1 MADKGK
7 KGKRKAAPAPAPAPA
22 PGPATAAAAAPGAA
36 PPPGDEVGMRKGRR
50 RYEWEF
56 KDSNREFWLMGYAEV
71 KFIIL
76 GCLIGSLMMFKGTI
90 VHPNLTLI
98 ITMELS
104 ILIFFII
111 IYTFA
116 IQRYARFILWPISD
130 LLNDLF
136 SSTFLVGAAIFAVK
150 IQQTMPMRYIYGV
163 ILIGVAALFAL
174 IDACLQKKHFK
185 VKKVKMH
192 VPIPLGKD
200 KEGKKPKEGEKPG
213 EAGEGRAAVPPQPP
227 SPAKGSPAKGG
238 KK

>member
-7 KGKRKAAPAPAPAPA
+7 KGKPGAAPATAPA
-22 PGPATAAAAAPGAA
+22 PATAAAAAAAVAPGAA
-36 PPPGDEVGMRKGRR
+36 PPLGNEVGTRKGCR
-50 RYEWEF
+50 RYKWEF

-71 KFIIL
+71 KLISL
-76 GCLIGSLMMFKGTI
+76 GCLIGSLMMFKGTP
-90 VHPNLTLI
+90 VHPHLTLI

-116 IQRYARFILWPISD
+116 IQRYTPFILWPISD

-150 IQQTMPMRYIYGV
+150 SQQTMPMHYIYGV

-174 IDACLQKKHFK
+174 IDVCLQKKHFK
-185 VKKVKMH
+185 GKKVKMH
-192 VPIPLGKD
+192 VRIPPGKD
-200 KEGKKPKEGEKPG
+200 KEGEKPKKGEKPG
-213 EAGEGRAAVPPQPP
+213 EAGKGRAAVPPQPP
-227 SPAKGSPAKGG
+227 SPAKGG

>member
-1 MADKGK
+1 RYIFRRVPMRPRGSGRD
-7 KGKRKAAPAPAPAPA
+7 RPR
-22 PGPATAAAAAPGAA
+22 
-36 PPPGDEVGMRKGRR
+36 RKGRR

-163 ILIGVAALFAL
+163 VSLSCWAIYLFRNHLIWRMV
-174 IDACLQKKHFK
+174 I
-185 VKKVKMH
+185 
-192 VPIPLGKD
+192 
-200 KEGKKPKEGEKPG
+200 
-213 EAGEGRAAVPPQPP
+213 
-227 SPAKGSPAKGG
+227 SP
-238 KK
+238 